1 VWSDQIPEDD
11 DEDDRES
18 MLQFVLRRMNEDADE
33 NEGLHRLSEAE
44 CPHQQFP
51 MMTGSLISLNRNGA
65 SNRDLLLLLNPTSD
79 SCYFSIVI
87 DSFLFFCLSI
97 LI

>member
-1 VWSDQIPEDD
+1 VWSDQVPEDD

-44 CPHQQFP
+44 INN
-51 MMTGSLISLNRNGA
+51 S
-65 SNRDLLLLLNPTSD
+65 
-79 SCYFSIVI
+79 
-87 DSFLFFCLSI
+87 
-97 LI
+97 